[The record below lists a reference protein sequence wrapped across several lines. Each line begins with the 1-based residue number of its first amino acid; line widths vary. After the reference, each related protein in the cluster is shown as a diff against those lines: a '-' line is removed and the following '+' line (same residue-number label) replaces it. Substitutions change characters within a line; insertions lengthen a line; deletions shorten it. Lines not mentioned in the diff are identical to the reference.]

1 MSSYCIGLPESR
13 LQKPSCVILP
23 REILIVFHFEH
34 DTKSILHSV
43 GRMQSFVC
51 IIAGSTHCL
60 IKLCFEELKILHTKC
75 NEWELEKSRE
85 SNTGGRDNPGGD
97 RGLVRR

>member
-1 MSSYCIGLPESR
+1 
-13 LQKPSCVILP
+13 
-23 REILIVFHFEH
+23 
-34 DTKSILHSV
+34 
-43 GRMQSFVC
+43 MQSFVY

-97 RGLVRR
+97 RGLVRRWTFLLKISKEEEIYRCLRAVFRKYETNFVCKIYEKLF